1 MKSTRLLVLASSAAA
16 LFLARPAYAD
26 TIVYA
31 NSAGG
36 SGVQIFSVNVAA
48 GTETLIGSIS
58 EGGTGLASGNGRG
71 VVVVGNTLYYTD
83 ADSPNV
89 YSYNLLTHTNNGV
102 LFTVAGSSGL
112 ATMAWDGSSFWLG
125 DYSGTD
131 HAYNYSTTGTLLGT
145 IDLSKCGEVHQGG
158 IPGFC
163 DGLEYAN
170 GNLVSNE
177 GDGGFGG
184 PSQYDVYSTSGGSP
198 IQTGLITT
206 TYGATGIAFDGTNY
220 FVSDIQHDRLGIYDA
235 TGAFVK
241 FIALADGHH
250 TNAIEDLSVD
260 YNLVLN
266 TTPEPSVF
274 ILLASG
280 MLGVLGV
287 TRWRRRAGA
296 QSMPFMG

>member
-1 MKSTRLLVLASSAAA
+1 MKLTRLLVLASSTA

-36 SGVQIFSVNVAA
+36 DGIQIFSINVAA
-48 GTETLIGSIS
+48 GTETLIGAIS
-58 EGGTGLASGNGRG
+58 QGQLGNFGNGRG
-71 VVVVGNTLYYTD
+71 VVTVGNTLYYTY
-83 ADSPNV
+83 ASSSSV
-89 YSYNLLTHTNNGV
+89 YSYDLSTHTNNGV
-102 LFTVAGSSGL
+102 AFTVAGSSGL
-112 ATMAWDGSSFWLG
+112 ATMAWDGSAFWLG
-125 DYSGTD
+125 DYSGSD
-131 HAYNYSTTGTLLGT
+131 HAYHYSPTGTLLGT
-145 IDLSKCGEVHQGG
+145 VDLSKCSEIHQDGTA
-158 IPGFC
+158 GFC

-177 GDGGFGG
+177 GDGGFGD

-206 TYGATGIAFDGTNY
+206 TYGATGIAFDGTDY
-220 FVSDIQHDRLGIYDA
+220 FVSDIEHDRLGIYDA

-250 TNAIEDLSVD
+250 TDAIEDLSVD

-296 QSMPFMG
+296 PPMPFLG